1 LVFASAIA
9 VETVTYSAN
18 GIRGVLRISIKQINK
33 VISIDTGLGIHYVDF
48 VVSLTVV
55 PSPQLPM

>member
-1 LVFASAIA
+1 

-33 VISIDTGLGIHYVDF
+33 VISIDTGLGIHNVDF

>member
-33 VISIDTGLGIHYVDF
+33 VISIDTGLGIHNVDF